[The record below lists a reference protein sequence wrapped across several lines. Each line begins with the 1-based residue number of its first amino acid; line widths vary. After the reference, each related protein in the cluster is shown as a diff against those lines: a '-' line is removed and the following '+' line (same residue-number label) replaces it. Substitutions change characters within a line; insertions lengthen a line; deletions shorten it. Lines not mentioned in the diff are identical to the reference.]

1 MIQEVK
7 INQND
12 NERLAEKMNEMIK
25 CINKI
30 NENVTYNKKWI
41 EQILDG
47 LPGGPGFG

>member
-25 CINKI
+25 VINDLKGWVD
-30 NENVTYNKKWI
+30 E
-41 EQILDG
+41 ILKR